1 MANVIVNPPQEFR
14 SSSSSSVQPYSTV
27 LIVRYGTNGFLG
39 RLRLVIVLLLSIV
52 VVVWVWLLNVVM
64 KKRRKETRTRS
75 AEEIKAYDMM
85 LATFLLLSLL
95 TDCIS

>member
-27 LIVRYGTNGFLG
+27 LILRYGTNGFLG
-39 RLRLVIVLLLSIV
+39 RLRLVIVLSCGGVGVAFGL
-52 VVVWVWLLNVVM
+52 VM

-75 AEEIKAYDMM
+75 AEEIKAYDTMPSDVF
-85 LATFLLLSLL
+85 AAFPSH
-95 TDCIS
+95 